1 MTNQMIQLIN
11 IAINTISTIKMKL
24 VNVKSS
30 TYIDYS
36 KENNTN
42 KDPKFKIGDI
52 VRISKYN
59 NIFAKVYIPSW
70 SEEDSVI

>member
-1 MTNQMIQLIN
+1 
-11 IAINTISTIKMKL
+11 MKL

-30 TYIDYS
+30 TYIEYS